1 MERQGERHIREP
13 ARFPLSLF
21 ITTRQESGS
30 VWQKILHLRSES
42 VDGQEGW
49 AGLRKA
55 LSSNLGKGSLPELA
69 FSSALPCLVSPEA
82 SSAYLRQQVVPAVDI

>member
-1 MERQGERHIREP
+1 M
-13 ARFPLSLF
+13 
-21 ITTRQESGS
+21 
-30 VWQKILHLRSES
+30 WQKILYLRSES

-69 FSSALPCLVSPEA
+69 FSSALPCRVSPEA
-82 SSAYLRQQVVPAVDI
+82 SAYLRQQVVPAVDI